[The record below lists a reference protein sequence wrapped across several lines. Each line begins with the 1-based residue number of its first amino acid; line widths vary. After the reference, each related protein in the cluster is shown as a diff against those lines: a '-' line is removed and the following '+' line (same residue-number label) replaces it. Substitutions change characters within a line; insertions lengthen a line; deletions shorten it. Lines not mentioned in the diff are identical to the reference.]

1 MAQGLEGLLTGH
13 TLVKRYQI
21 EEVIGRGG
29 FAVVY
34 RAMDTRLSR
43 PVAVKVIT
51 LTAADPEQRE
61 VLRQRLHKEAQAAAS
76 LPHHP
81 NLVTVHDVGTDP
93 ELGLDFL
100 VMELLR
106 GENLSQALSR
116 GGKPPLDRALCILRD
131 TGQGLA
137 VGHRAGL
144 IHRDVKPGNIF
155 LSEAIEGDPD
165 DFRVCLLDYGIA
177 QVIEDDQ
184 TFTRGDSPLSPAFAS
199 PEQVRG
205 DRNLTAATDVF
216 SLGVVGYQL
225 LTGERPFT
233 SEPGQIPTGWTVRAP
248 LRELNP
254 QVPPPVEQVVMKAM
268 SVEPR
273 DRYPDADAF
282 VQALEAATHRPLQ
295 NRVHA
300 ALAHVAVPP
309 PVIDAEED
317 DGTVIGPAPTAIHVV
332 PPHGDD
338 GDDTDEGTV
347 IAPAP
352 AASAHPRPPAHVSS
366 RPRAVPSAA
375 AARPRKRWPVVLVLA
390 LLLVAAAA
398 WAAMSGGG
406 GGREDAGVRAV
417 LEKEGGDAPS
427 TEDGA
432 VAAPP
437 AEPDAQVSREGF
449 GLGGDVPQSEGTEGG
464 AVPGSGGQPSASQP
478 SGGGQPSVS
487 RPSQPVTR
495 PSPGAAQP
503 QPRPQT
509 PRVTPPQ
516 PQRPPVAQPQPQRP
530 PVQQQPPVSRPQPQ
544 PQRPPV
550 QQPQPQPQQPP
561 VQQQPQPQEPTPQP
575 RPDPPLLGRPV
586 EPQPSPPTYTPLP
599 PSNAPRDTIRIGF
612 PPASLR

>member
-1 MAQGLEGLLTGH
+1 MAQGLESLLTGH

-51 LTAADPEQRE
+51 LTAHDPEQRE

-100 VMELLR
+100 VMEMLR
-106 GENLSQALSR
+106 GENLSQALAR
-116 GGKPPLDRALCILRD
+116 GGRPPLDRALCILRD
-131 TGQGLA
+131 TAQGLA

-155 LSEAIEGDPD
+155 LAEPIEGGDPD
-165 DFRVCLLDYGIA
+165 DVRVCLLDYGIA
-177 QVIEDDQ
+177 QAIEDDQ
-184 TFTRGDSPLSPAFAS
+184 TVTRGVGANPLSPAFAS

-233 SEPGQIPTGWTVRAP
+233 SEPGQLPTGWTVRTP

-254 QVPPPVEQVVMKAM
+254 QVPPQVEQVVMKAM
-268 SVEPR
+268 AVEPG

-282 VQALEAATHRPLQ
+282 AQALEQATHRPLQ
-295 NRVHA
+295 SRVHD

-317 DGTVIGPAPTAIHVV
+317 DGTIVAPAAAASRKR
-332 PPHGDD
+332 DD
-338 GDDTDEGTV
+338 DGTV
-347 IAPAP
+347 IAPA
-352 AASAHPRPPAHVSS
+352 AAAAPRPHAARTRPA
-366 RPRAVPSAA
+366 PPPS
-375 AARPRKRWPVVLVLA
+375 AARPRSRWPVVLVVA
-390 LLLVAAAA
+390 LLLGAAAA
-398 WAAMSGGG
+398 WAAMSGG

-417 LEKEGGDAPS
+417 LPDEGAEGAPS
-427 TEDGA
+427 GQEGA
-432 VAAPP
+432 VAEPPP
-437 AEPDAQVSREGF
+437 APDAPVSREGF
-449 GLGGDVPQSEGTEGG
+449 GLGGDAPQTGGTGGGVPAFEGES
-464 AVPGSGGQPSASQP
+464 PPSASRP
-478 SGGGQPSVS
+478 SGGGQPPAQVTPS
-487 RPSQPVTR
+487 RPAVVTQP
-495 PSPGAAQP
+495 PAAQQP
-503 QPRPQT
+503 QRPPAAQ
-509 PRVTPPQ
+509 PQ
-516 PQRPPVAQPQPQRP
+516 PQRPPVAQPQPQPQPQRP
-530 PVQQQPPVSRPQPQ
+530 PAQQPPVSRPQPQ
-544 PQRPPV
+544 PQPPPV
-550 QQPQPQPQQPP
+550 QPQPP
-561 VQQQPQPQEPTPQP
+561 VQQQPPPAQEPPPQP

-586 EPQPSPPTYTPLP
+586 EPQPTQPQPPP
-599 PSNAPRDTIRIGF
+599 NAPRDTIRIGF
-612 PPASLR
+612 PPAHR

>member
-1 MAQGLEGLLTGH
+1 MAQGLESLLTGH

-51 LTAADPEQRE
+51 LTATDPEHRE
-61 VLRQRLHKEAQAAAS
+61 TLRQRLHKEAQAAAS

-100 VMELLR
+100 VMEMLR
-106 GENLSQALSR
+106 GENLSQALST

-131 TGQGLA
+131 TAQGLA

-155 LSEAIEGDPD
+155 LAEGIEGNHD
-165 DFRVCLLDYGIA
+165 DVRVCLLDYGIA
-177 QVIEDDQ
+177 QAIEDDQ
-184 TFTRGDSPLSPAFAS
+184 TVTRGMGANPLSPAFAS

-205 DRNLTAATDVF
+205 DRNLSAATDVF

-233 SEPGQIPTGWTVRAP
+233 SEPGQLPTGWTVRKP
-248 LRELNP
+248 IRELNP
-254 QVPPPVEQVVMKAM
+254 EVPPQVEQVVMKAM
-268 SVEPR
+268 SVEPG
-273 DRYPDADAF
+273 DRYPDADHF
-282 VQALEAATHRPLQ
+282 GQALAAATHQPLQ
-295 NRVHA
+295 SRVHA

-309 PVIDAEED
+309 PVIDSEED
-317 DGTVIGPAPTAIHVV
+317 DGTVISPAPAALHVV
-332 PPHGDD
+332 PPAVEDD
-338 GDDTDEGTV
+338 DGTV

-352 AASAHPRPPAHVSS
+352 AHPRPAAHAST
-366 RPRAVPSAA
+366 RAHTVPSTAA
-375 AARPRKRWPVVLVLA
+375 TRPKRRWPVVLVVA

-406 GGREDAGVRAV
+406 GREDPNVNAV
-417 LEKEGGDAPS
+417 LPGDESGEAPSASEGGVVAPQPQPDAPL
-427 TEDGA
+427 
-432 VAAPP
+432 
-437 AEPDAQVSREGF
+437 SREGT
-449 GLGGDVPQSEGTEGG
+449 GLGGDQPSSPAEGG
-464 AVPGSGGQPSASQP
+464 GVPAFEGQPSGSRPSGGAQPQPSGGQPRVSQP
-478 SGGGQPSVS
+478 SAGQP
-487 RPSQPVTR
+487 Q
-495 PSPGAAQP
+495 Q
-503 QPRPQT
+503 
-509 PRVTPPQ
+509 PQ
-516 PQRPPVAQPQPQRP
+516 PQRPTVTQPQRPAVTQPQPQQPQRP

-544 PQRPPV
+544 PQNPPAQQPPV
-550 QQPQPQPQQPP
+550 QQPP
-561 VQQQPQPQEPTPQP
+561 VQQQPPAQQQPTQPQP

-586 EPQPSPPTYTPLP
+586 EPTPAPTPPPAP
-599 PSNAPRDTIRIGF
+599 NPNAPRDTIRIGN
-612 PPASLR
+612 PPR